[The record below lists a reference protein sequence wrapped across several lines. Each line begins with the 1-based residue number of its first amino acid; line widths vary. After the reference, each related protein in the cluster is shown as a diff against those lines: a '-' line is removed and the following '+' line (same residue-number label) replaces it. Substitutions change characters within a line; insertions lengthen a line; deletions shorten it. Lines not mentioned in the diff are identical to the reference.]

1 MSDDQL
7 KRAAAEAA
15 LRLVTPDMTIGLG
28 TGSTAAHF
36 IALLGARVRD
46 GLTISAVATSQDTAR
61 KAAAEGVDIIEPDET
76 TIIDLAVDGA
86 DEIDGRLDCI
96 KGGGA
101 ALLREKIIAMS
112 ARRFVVI
119 ADESKKR
126 AELGR
131 FPLPVE
137 IEPFAFALTVRA
149 MRETLAAHGHGGAQI
164 SLRAAPGGGYRR
176 SDGGH
181 FIVDCALSRIKDAGA
196 LDRALKDIPGVI
208 ETGLFVGVAHDAF
221 IAGPGGVDHLTRR

>member
-1 MSDDQL
+1 MSGDRL

-15 LRLVTPDMTIGLG
+15 LNLVKPDMTIGLG

-46 GLTISAVATSQDTAR
+46 GLPIAAIATSADTAR
-61 KAAAEGVDIIEPDET
+61 KAMAEGIDVIEPDET
-76 TIIDLAVDGA
+76 TIVDLAVDGA

-101 ALLREKIIAMS
+101 ALLREKIIAVS
-112 ARRFVVI
+112 AKRFVVI
-119 ADESKKR
+119 ADDSKKR

-149 MRETLAAHGHGGAQI
+149 LREALAAHGHAGAQI
-164 SLRAAPGGGYRR
+164 SLRAAPEGGHRR

-196 LDRALKDIPGVI
+196 LDRALKEIPGVI

-221 IAGPGGVDHLTRR
+221 IAGPGGIDHLTRR